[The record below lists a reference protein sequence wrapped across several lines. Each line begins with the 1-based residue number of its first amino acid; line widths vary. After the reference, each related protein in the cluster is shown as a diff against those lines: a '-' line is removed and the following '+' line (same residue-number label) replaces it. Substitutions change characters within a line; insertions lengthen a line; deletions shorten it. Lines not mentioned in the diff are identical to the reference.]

1 VLVIGGDNNVAELY
15 AGMFSCEFGKFPM
28 MYLGVPVSYTSL
40 KTSDWDF
47 LDMKM
52 IEKLDAG
59 RVTLCLLGAEL
70 FFWMLVYVVFI
81 LIICPCL
88 I

>member
-1 VLVIGGDNNVAELY
+1 
-15 AGMFSCEFGKFPM
+15 M

-70 FFWMLVYVVFI
+70 FFWMLVYVVFL